1 MACGEAMML
10 PGLGLQGLAG
20 HIKGLCSV
28 IEGVKLGQARSD
40 LGKTTEV
47 QKGKERP
54 QKDTFQHLSH
64 TPQRSMEINYTQP

>member
-1 MACGEAMML
+1 MSSEMDIKAAFLLTGDSWIGGKDTQML

-40 LGKTTEV
+40 LGKTT
-47 QKGKERP
+47 G
-54 QKDTFQHLSH
+54 
-64 TPQRSMEINYTQP
+64 